1 VVTTV
6 ILLGLLVAQPAPKAV
21 RLPDLPRL
29 TVDNF
34 LPAVRDQI
42 KKAYAAAQAKPNDVD
57 ASGQLAMV
65 LDAYEQYDA
74 AIVCYQRAHL
84 LDPQAFRWLYLLGW
98 AEEAQ
103 GLHEQAAA
111 SLGAA
116 AYMKPD
122 DLAARLRLASTLIA
136 IGQWHETRRVAEL
149 TTREHP
155 ESAEAHY
162 DLGRALAGLGDTAGA
177 TTAYQKACEL
187 FPQYGAAHY
196 ALAMSY
202 RKLGRD
208 EEARQHLALY
218 EQDKTTAPPLDDPL
232 RREVT
237 ALNLGSIARIRRGAD
252 LERIG
257 RIDEAI
263 AEMLEAVRI
272 DPRAVQ
278 AEINLVSLY
287 GRLGRFDEATTHY
300 KAGLAI
306 DRNQADLHY
315 NYGVLLMKQGR
326 SGEAE
331 TAFREAVRLNPAY
344 VEARNNLGALF
355 EQQGQLDAALREFE
369 AAVERRP
376 GDRTAHFHI
385 GRILANQ
392 QKYDDAVQ
400 HFLKTLSPED
410 DNTPRYLY
418 ALGATYARM
427 GDYPDAL
434 ASLRKARSE
443 AAARGQDQL
452 VASIDRDLQQL
463 ATADKPKP

>member
-1 VVTTV
+1 MVVAV
-6 ILLGLLVAQPAPKAV
+6 LLGLLFTQQAANAE

-42 KKAYAAAQAKPNDVD
+42 QKAYAAAQANPNDADVN
-57 ASGQLAMV
+57 GRLAMV
-65 LDAYEQYDA
+65 LDAYEQYDS

-84 LDPQAFRWLYLLGW
+84 LDPRSFRWLYLLGS
-98 AEEAQ
+98 AQEAQ

-111 SLGAA
+111 SFGGAA
-116 AYMKPD
+116 LMRPD
-122 DLAARLRLASTLIA
+122 DLAARSRLASTLIA
-136 IGQWHETRRVAEL
+136 IGQWHETRSVAEL
-149 TTREHP
+149 ITHEHP

-177 TTAYQKACEL
+177 VIAYEKAIEL
-187 FPQYGAAHY
+187 FPQFGAAHY
-196 ALAMSY
+196 ALAMAC
-202 RKLGRD
+202 RKLGRED
-208 EEARQHLALY
+208 EARQHFALY
-218 EQDKTTAPPLDDPL
+218 EQHKTTSPPLDDPL
-232 RREVT
+232 RREVM
-237 ALNLGSIARIRRGAD
+237 ALNLGSIAHIRRAAD
-252 LERIG
+252 LERAGQIE
-257 RIDEAI
+257 EAI
-263 AEMLEAVRI
+263 AEMQEALRVE
-272 DPRAVQ
+272 PRSVQ
-278 AEINLVSLY
+278 AETNLVSLY
-287 GRLGRFDEATTHY
+287 GRLGRYDEAAAHY
-300 KAGLAI
+300 EAGLEI

-315 NYGVLLMKQGR
+315 NYGVALMKQGR

-331 TAFREAVRLNPAY
+331 AAFREAVRINPAY
-344 VEARNNLGALF
+344 VEARNNLGTLF
-355 EQQGQLDAALREFE
+355 EQQGQLDAAMREFE
-369 AAVERRP
+369 AAVDRRP

-385 GRILANQ
+385 GRILASQ
-392 QKYDDAVQ
+392 QKYAAAVQ

-434 ASLRKARSE
+434 SSLRKARSE

-463 ATADKPKP
+463 AAADTHKP

>member
-1 VVTTV
+1 MVTTV
-6 ILLGLLVAQPAPKAV
+6 ILLGLLLAQPAPNGV

-42 KKAYAAAQAKPNDVD
+42 TKAYAAAQAKPNDVD

-84 LDPQAFRWLYLLGW
+84 LDPQSFRWLYLLGW
-98 AEEAQ
+98 AQEVQ

-111 SLGAA
+111 SLGRA

-136 IGQWHETRRVAEL
+136 IGQWHETRSVAEL

-162 DLGRALAGLGDTAGA
+162 DLGRALAGLGDITGA
-177 TTAYQKACEL
+177 TVAYQKASEL

-196 ALAMSY
+196 ALAMAS
-202 RKLGRD
+202 RKLGRE
-208 EEARQHLALY
+208 EEARRQFALY
-218 EQDKTTAPPLDDPL
+218 EQHKTISPPVDDPL
-232 RREVT
+232 RREVM
-237 ALNLGSIARIRRGAD
+237 ALNLGSIAHIRRAAD
-252 LERIG
+252 LERAGQIEG
-257 RIDEAI
+257 AI
-263 AEMLEAVRI
+263 AEMQEALRVE
-272 DPRAVQ
+272 PGSVQ
-278 AEINLVSLY
+278 AETNLVSLY
-287 GRLGRFDEATTHY
+287 GRLGRYDEAAAHY

-306 DRNQADLHY
+306 DRDQADLHY

-326 SGEAE
+326 NGEAE
-331 TAFREAVRLNPAY
+331 TAFREAVRINPAY
-344 VEARNNLGALF
+344 VEARNNLGTLF

-427 GDYPDAL
+427 GNYPDAL

-463 ATADKPKP
+463 ATADTPRP